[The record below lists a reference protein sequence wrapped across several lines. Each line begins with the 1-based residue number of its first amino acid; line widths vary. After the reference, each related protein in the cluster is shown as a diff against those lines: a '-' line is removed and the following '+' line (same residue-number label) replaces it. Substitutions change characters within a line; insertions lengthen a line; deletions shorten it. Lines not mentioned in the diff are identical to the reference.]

1 MTSSLELQDFLSRLS
16 ARRERVTLLVQRYR
30 VRDASEL
37 FDEVAELGEQLM
49 QADEELRTQQA
60 ELDEARHS
68 IQLVATRN
76 AELFDGSSTAYVI
89 TDAIGHLLQ
98 TNRSAAALL
107 ADPPARKVVRP
118 FATRFAVADRSQIR
132 SMINRVSRHAD
143 GSAALTASVM
153 LARPDGTTLPVK
165 ASVRVYAGVGDH
177 ERRLLWELDP
187 QPQAGAVESAL
198 SLSELLADR
207 AAQLSAEATPAELL
221 AQVVELAAS
230 TVPGA
235 EHAGISLLTAG
246 RPIETPAATSAIAE
260 QCDQA
265 QQNLDEGPGLQAL
278 DDGGVLVVDDMWDEP
293 RWPRFAEQ
301 ATRLGVRS
309 LMTCQLATPRGTVGA
324 LNLYSEQPNAFD
336 DESVLVCGAFA
347 TPAAVALA
355 QADRELN
362 LRQALESRETIG
374 QAMSILMER
383 HHLTAGAAFDV
394 LVAASHRHHVKLR
407 EVAQHVVDAGE
418 DPEAPPTAR

>member
-1 MTSSLELQDFLSRLS
+1 MTSLELQDFLSRLS

-68 IQLVATRN
+68 IQLVAARN

-107 ADPPARKVVRP
+107 ADPPTRKVVRP

-132 SMINRVSRHAD
+132 SMINRVSRDAD
-143 GSAALTASVM
+143 GSAALTANV
-153 LARPDGTTLPVK
+153 LLTRADGTTLPVK

-187 QPQAGAVESAL
+187 QPQADAVKGAL

-235 EHAGISLLTAG
+235 EHAGISLLRAG
-246 RPIETPAATSAIAE
+246 RPIETPAATSALAE
-260 QCDQA
+260 HCDQI
-265 QQNLDEGPGLQAL
+265 QQHLEEGPGVRTI
-278 DDGGVLVVDDMWDEP
+278 DDGGVLVVEDMRHEP

-301 ATRLGVRS
+301 AARLGVRS
-309 LMTCQLATPRGTVGA
+309 LMTIQLATPRGTVGA

-355 QADRELN
+355 QDDRELN
-362 LRQALESRETIG
+362 LRQASESRETIG

-418 DPEAPPTAR
+418 DPEAPAITR